1 MHSINILKYYYIF
14 YGNGGVEIDTIEVE
28 QKYIIKDADNFKD
41 INQKN
46 QKKDTKEE
54 ANTNIKK

>member
-28 QKYIIKDADNFKD
+28 QKYISASQTILKILIKK
-41 INQKN
+41 IKRKI
-46 QKKDTKEE
+46 QKKKLTQ
-54 ANTNIKK
+54 I